1 MSGQHPEEPPAPV
14 RGLDEAL
21 RRVRFEPRAS
31 LGPEVFGR
39 LRRGEQSKGA
49 APLRWRRSTLLL
61 SSGIAALA
69 ASAAVGVMTL
79 RQPPLPPEA
88 LLAEGGSSST
98 APPPHETLVD
108 RCCFDLDGGG
118 RRDDGIAVLVDRAQ
132 QAAIRR
138 IEVYEDRDHSAS
150 FTEKDVVRFTRGP
163 RLIVDS
169 PLPSNLRTRRFCC
182 GDYDGE
188 GASDD
193 GLLVVSAPRDRVVLV
208 GLYSQSAVTKPGLG
222 FPLR

>member
-1 MSGQHPEEPPAPV
+1 MSGWHPEELPAPI
-14 RGLDEAL
+14 RGMEEAL

-61 SSGIAALA
+61 SSGIAALGT
-69 ASAAVGVMTL
+69 AAVVGVVAL

-88 LLAEGGSSST
+88 FLAQGGSSST
-98 APPPHETLVD
+98 APPPQETLVD

-138 IEVYEDRDHSAS
+138 IEVYEDRDRSAS
-150 FTEKDVVRFTRGP
+150 FTKGDVVRFTRGP

-188 GASDD
+188 GDSDD
-193 GLLVVSAPRDRVVLV
+193 GLLVVSAPQDRVVLV
-208 GLYSQSAVTKPGLG
+208 GLYSQPTAGKPGLG